1 LKLKLNFF
9 LFKQQNKVEEKNQA
23 FIILTTKKIR
33 IEKNI
38 EMQEANIKEINKSLE
53 HLRLQSEKVNKYIY
67 KETDIKMNLEKMND
81 LSENDFVEELKM
93 SLKETIKLQTRLD
106 DIKSEKEKLLEDLIE
121 TDEQIMTWD
130 KRIQIA
136 KEMKQAVDSETGQGE
151 IKEMKFEIHR
161 MQVRYNELMKLQEK
175 FVRDMEAA
183 VSRRD
188 TIAIRGDFVQKN
200 PKVLTQGKVQREI
213 IDIKRRIK
221 ETSHEM
227 NELET
232 EIRLL
237 KDKQNQL
244 ADILE
249 DKQKSVQSLQTEV
262 ELKDADID
270 ELHQQRQ
277 EVF

>member
-1 LKLKLNFF
+1 